1 MRFWNYA
8 YFCSITNIIAMEE
21 NRVFKRKIYSRLLEW
36 KQEDDGKSA
45 ILVKGARRVG
55 KSTIVEEFARNEYK
69 SYMLVDFSK
78 ASQEVKSLFNDLM
91 DLNYIFLRLQAIY
104 NVALENRKSVIIFD
118 EVQECPMARQ
128 AIKTLVKD
136 HRYDYIETGSLISI
150 RKKTENIIIP
160 SEETSIEMYPMD
172 YEEFRWALNDEVT
185 VPLLRQFYEQRMPL
199 AQALRKSMRDFRLYM
214 LIGGMPQAVNEY
226 LNTNNMSRVDKE
238 KRKIINLYLEDFG
251 KIDPS
256 GRASRLYRAIPSELS
271 KNASRYQV
279 GGVLNDSERKNLD
292 EVLEKMRDSMTV
304 NFAYHSNDP
313 NVGLS
318 LNCDMDQYKMFVGD
332 TGLFVTLA
340 FWDKDI
346 TENVIYEKLLS
357 DKLSANLGYVY
368 ENIVAQM
375 LTVMGNKLFYHT
387 WPTES
392 GKHNYEVDF
401 LLSRGTKIWPLEV
414 KSSGYKSH
422 ISLDEFCAK
431 FSDRVGE
438 RFLIYTKDYQRD
450 GATTLLPALMT
461 MFL

>member
-1 MRFWNYA
+1 M
-8 YFCSITNIIAMEE
+8 IMKEK
-21 NRVFKRKIYSRLLEW
+21 RVFKRKIYSKLLEW
-36 KQEDDGKSA
+36 KQEEDGKSA
-45 ILVKGARRVG
+45 ILVKGARRIG

-69 SYMLVDFSK
+69 SYMLVDFSE
-78 ASQEVKSLFNDLM
+78 ASLEVKSLFNDLM

-104 NVALENRKSVIIFD
+104 NVVLENRKSVIIFD
-118 EVQECPMARQ
+118 EVQECPLARQ

-136 HRYDYIETGSLISI
+136 HRYDYIETDSLISI
-150 RKKTENIIIP
+150 RKNTENIIIP

-172 YEEFRWALNDEVT
+172 YEEFRWALGDEAT
-185 VPLLRQFYEQRMPL
+185 VPLLNQFYEKRMPL
-199 AQALRKSMRDFRLYM
+199 EQALRKSMRDFRLYM

-226 LNTNNMSRVDKE
+226 LNTNNLSRVDKE
-238 KRKIINLYLEDFG
+238 KRKIINLYLEDFL

-256 GRASRLYRAIPSELS
+256 VRASRLFRAIPSELS

-279 GGVLNDSERKNLD
+279 GSVLNDSERKNLD

-318 LNCDMDQYKMFVGD
+318 LNCDMSQYKMFVGD

-340 FWDKDI
+340 FWDKDV

-357 DKLSANLGYVY
+357 DKLPANLGYVY

-375 LTVMGNKLFYHT
+375 LTAKGNKLFYHT

-401 LLSRGTKIWPLEV
+401 LLSRGTKIWPLEI

-422 ISLDEFCAK
+422 VSLDAFCK
-431 FSDRVGE
+431 KYSDRIGE
-438 RFLIYTKDYQRD
+438 RFLVYTKDYCRD
-450 GATTLLPALMT
+450 KETTLLPVLMT

>member
-1 MRFWNYA
+1 MYL
-8 YFCSITNIIAMEE
+8 CSIKKMIMKEK
-21 NRVFKRKIYSRLLEW
+21 RVFKRKIYSKLLEW
-36 KQEDDGKSA
+36 KQEEDGKSA
-45 ILVKGARRVG
+45 ILVKGARRIG

-69 SYMLVDFSK
+69 SYMLVDFSE
-78 ASQEVKSLFNDLM
+78 ASLEVKSLFNDLM

-104 NVALENRKSVIIFD
+104 NVVLENRKSVIIFD
-118 EVQECPMARQ
+118 EVQECPLARQ

-150 RKKTENIIIP
+150 RKNTENIIIP

-172 YEEFRWALNDEVT
+172 YEEFRWALGDEAT
-185 VPLLRQFYEQRMPL
+185 VPLLNQFYEKRMPL
-199 AQALRKSMRDFRLYM
+199 EQALRKSMRDFRLYM

-226 LNTNNMSRVDKE
+226 LNTNNLSRVDKE
-238 KRKIINLYLEDFG
+238 KRKIINLYLEDFL

-256 GRASRLYRAIPSELS
+256 VRASRLFRAIPSELS

-279 GGVLNDSERKNLD
+279 GSVLNDSERKNLD

-318 LNCDMDQYKMFVGD
+318 LNCDMSQYKMFVGD

-340 FWDKDI
+340 FWDKDV

-357 DKLSANLGYVY
+357 DKLPANLGYVY

-375 LTVMGNKLFYHT
+375 LTAKGNKLFYHT

-401 LLSRGTKIWPLEV
+401 LLSRGTKIWPLEI

-422 ISLDEFCAK
+422 VSLDAFCK
-431 FSDRVGE
+431 KYSDRIGE
-438 RFLIYTKDYQRD
+438 RFLVYTKDYCRD
-450 GATTLLPALMT
+450 KETTLLPVLMT